1 MDNNTILTGL
11 SVLLVIIIIGL
22 IIHQRSAPSIVGY
35 SIKHAEEILL
45 ESGKPYRLGN
55 KIGFLQP
62 KKSDFNLL
70 GKIAEQYVIPLENNK
85 YSIDYKLYQIDIGE
99 MDSALFPNKEIE
111 HKKIE
116 EHTKRE
122 IEEHAKR
129 EIEVQRLTKERDE
142 LIKREQAYREQAA
155 REEQIEA
162 ASREQ
167 AAREQVEREQVER
180 EKVEREQA
188 EREQAEKS
196 RKRKKSNSLQFVL
209 PNKDSDV
216 RYHGSKESFFW

>member
-55 KIGFLQP
+55 KVGFLQP
-62 KKSDFNLL
+62 KKGDFNLL

-129 EIEVQRLTKERDE
+129 EIELQRLTKERE
-142 LIKREQAYREQAA
+142 EIIKRENAYREQAA
-155 REEQIEA
+155 REAQIEA
-162 ASREQ
+162 AAREQ
-167 AAREQVEREQVER
+167 AEREREQR
-180 EKVEREQA
+180 EREQA
-188 EREQAEKS
+188 EREQAENS
-196 RKRKKSNSLQFVL
+196 RKQKKSNSLQFML